1 MKLEHWFVVVIG
13 LVIFAYVLDSVVNP
27 LTMDLPTPYHFLTP
41 DTFMLYPFTT
51 VSMLVKAIALVI
63 APIITLALFGM
74 KKHTKAII
82 LFVVSALYQLYALQD
97 VATNAG
103 AIPVEWSISLSMA
116 GIILI
121 FTSLVYLFLG
131 MGDKVNKLGIPNDSS
146 DSSHS
151 SSSGSE
157 FKL

>member
-51 VSMLVKAIALVI
+51 LSIFVKAVALVI
-63 APIITLALFGM
+63 APIVTLALFGM
-74 KKHTKAII
+74 RKHTKAII
-82 LFVVSALYQLYALQD
+82 LFVVSALYQLYAIQD
-97 VATNAG
+97 VATNAN
-103 AIPVEWSISLSMA
+103 AIPVEWSISLSTA
-116 GIILI
+116 GILLI
-121 FTSLVYLFLG
+121 FISLIYLFLG
-131 MGDKVNKLGIPNDSS
+131 MGDKVNKLGIPSEISNPKQ
-146 DSSHS
+146 
-151 SSSGSE
+151 SGESE

>member
-51 VSMLVKAIALVI
+51 VSILVKAVALVI

-74 KKHTKAII
+74 RKHTKAII
-82 LFVVSALYQLYALQD
+82 LFVVSALYQLYAIQD
-97 VATNAG
+97 VATNAN
-103 AIPVEWSISLSMA
+103 AIPVEWSISLATA

-121 FTSLVYLFLG
+121 FTSLIYLFLG
-131 MGDKVNKLGIPNDSS
+131 MGDKVNRLGVPNESPDMSRPAS
-146 DSSHS
+146 NE
-151 SSSGSE
+151 SE